1 MNNKII
7 ATDGYIN
14 IIDIIYGVDDMIQL
28 DDGTQHAIQYDETG
42 MPYFMIEDIRYNLD
56 DFMRV

>member
-14 IIDIIYGVDDMIQL
+14 IINIIHGIDDLIQL
-28 DDGTQHAIQYDETG
+28 DDGTQHAIQYDEAG
-42 MPYFMIEDIRYNLD
+42 MPYFMIADTRYNLD

>member
-14 IIDIIYGVDDMIQL
+14 IINIIYGIDDMIEL
-28 DDGTQHAIQYDETG
+28 DDGTRHAIQYDETG
-42 MPYFMIEDIRYNLD
+42 MPYFMIEDTRYNLD